1 MITPP
6 HKYLR
11 HSNLESLRIVSM
23 LLVLLIH
30 YLPSRLTPTP
40 ETIESDF
47 WQICLNLELR
57 SLSFV
62 CVNCFILISGYFG
75 IKWRFKSLCGLLYQI
90 IFYSGVAWI
99 IGYAMLGAGYDAY
112 IDIWGNHLSKA
123 FSVRW
128 FIAAYLLLYLFS
140 PVINSFVE
148 NSSKK
153 QLSQFLIVFYI
164 VSTVYGYFMLL
175 DEFNAG
181 MSFISLIGIYMTG
194 AYLRKY
200 KDKIFAYSA
209 SKDFLIYI
217 GIGFFLTISSIVIL
231 KLGIRKS
238 IYGYLNPLII
248 IDAIY
253 LFLCF
258 SKLEVGISK
267 PINLV
272 AASAFSVYCLHHH
285 PYIGGLYDHIGT
297 IINTNQHFSLLFAVM
312 YFIAIYLLCFILD
325 PIRKFSFNILAD
337 LFYKTSN
344 VVKPFV
350 KK

>member
-1 MITPP
+1 M
-6 HKYLR
+6 
-11 HSNLESLRIVSM
+11 SM
-23 LLVLLIH
+23 LLVLMIH
-30 YLPSRLTPTP
+30 YVPSRLTPTP
-40 ETIESDF
+40 ETINTDF

-57 SLSFV
+57 SISFV

-75 IKWRFKSLCGLLYQI
+75 IRWRLKSLCGLLYQI
-90 IFYSGVAWI
+90 IFYSGVAWL
-99 IGYAMLGAGYDAY
+99 IGYAMLGIGYDAY

-140 PVINSFVE
+140 PVINSFIE
-148 NSSKK
+148 NTNKR
-153 QLSQFLIVFYI
+153 QLLQFLIIFYT

-200 KDKIFAYSA
+200 KDKIFSYSA
-209 SKDFLIYI
+209 STDFFIYI
-217 GIGFFLTISSIVIL
+217 GIGLFLTISSIILL
-231 KLGIRKS
+231 KLGILKS

-248 IDAIY
+248 LDAIY

-258 SKLEVGISK
+258 SKLKIGVSK
-267 PINLV
+267 PINLI

-285 PYIGGLYDHIGT
+285 PYIGSLYDHIGT
-297 IINTNQHFSLLFAVM
+297 IINTNHDFSLLLAIV
-312 YFIAIYLLCFILD
+312 YFIAIYLFCFILD
-325 PIRKFSFNILAD
+325 SVRQFSFNILVD
-337 LFYKTSN
+337 TSDRISN
-344 VVKPFV
+344 IVTPFV
-350 KK
+350 KKFT